1 MKFRIGIEV
10 GLERPPEGSVVKDES
25 GIRIGVIKR
34 YFHDERD
41 ALWADVDLDPGV
53 EEPESNILW
62 FTMEGGLETARQF
75 KELLGIEEGS

>member
-34 YFHDERD
+34 YFYDERD
-41 ALWADVDLDPGV
+41 ALWA
-53 EEPESNILW
+53 
-62 FTMEGGLETARQF
+62 
-75 KELLGIEEGS
+75 